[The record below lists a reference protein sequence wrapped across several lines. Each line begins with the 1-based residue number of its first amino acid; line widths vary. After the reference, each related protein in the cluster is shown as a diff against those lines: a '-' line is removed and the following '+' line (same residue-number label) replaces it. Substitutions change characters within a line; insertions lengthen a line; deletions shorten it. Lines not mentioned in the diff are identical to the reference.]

1 MTKDRKKAAIGIGL
15 VALIGVIAIAA
26 TWKRKLPTPPPG
38 FANLY
43 GHATNKIT
51 GEPVV
56 GVGTVYQDYDTETDK
71 YDFITNGQGYYEI
84 RNMLVEVDVT
94 KMVIYAEGYMTYT
107 NENVPIIEGNNE
119 LNVQMIPV

>member
-1 MTKDRKKAAIGIGL
+1 MPEDRKKVAIIGL

-43 GHATNKIT
+43 GHVTNKVT
-51 GEPVV
+51 GAPVI
-56 GVGTVYQDYDTETDK
+56 GVGTVYQDYDTETED

-84 RNMLVEVDVT
+84 RNMLVDVDVT
-94 KMVIYAEGYMTYT
+94 KMVLYSNGYKDYT
-107 NENVPIIEGNNE
+107 NEDVPISEGNNE
-119 LNVQMIPV
+119 FNIQMVPI